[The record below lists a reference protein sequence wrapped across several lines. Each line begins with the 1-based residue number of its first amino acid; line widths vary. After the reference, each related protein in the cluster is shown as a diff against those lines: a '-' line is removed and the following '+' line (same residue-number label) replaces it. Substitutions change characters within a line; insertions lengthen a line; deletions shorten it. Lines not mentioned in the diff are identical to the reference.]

1 MIFNKYFYFAFL
13 LLFLASCK
21 SGVKVISEPSDPTQ
35 PEILDETSISSS
47 SLTLEMP
54 TSQLPS
60 GTSPVVKL
68 QVRGTKKGD
77 VVKVFTDINCTELV
91 SSVTSQSDDVYLLM
105 ENLPIGKH
113 FFFFQVFKNRR
124 KTSCLGGNVFYIR
137 GTQPQPPRYFSS
149 IFSNSNLGSVRN
161 PSFTFFDVNSGDR
174 VSLFFDSLCTNFAG
188 SAISL
193 GTSVRVTSSV
203 LIPGS
208 YTFFSQLTNQFGSSI
223 CSPESISYRYVP
235 NPLPPIGLS
244 IISPSSHLGTV
255 STPII
260 KATGVM
266 KGEVVRIFSDS
277 ACKFEVGSQVSD
289 SSTVS
294 VILRPLPVGNYKFY
308 ANSSNIMGTSACST
322 VSVPFQLGS
331 LPVSPSHLQRIYP
344 TSIQGFIS
352 RPEILVS
359 GVRKGDLVKLYRNL
373 NCTEFVGEK
382 ISAGETVSVIL
393 NPLVPGTHDIY
404 ATSSNDFGISPC
416 SKVSVRYTYLTSY
429 PPVTPLEL
437 NSFYRADF
445 KSCGLDQKTIE
456 DKMTNCSQLNN
467 GSTVVVNQAEGKIWK
482 LVFKSHSFEL
492 WKDMKTKLVW
502 SGDLGTGNWCEAQ
515 GDLNS
520 DLNSQCWRSKFQP
533 SSPVAESF
541 CQEDMAIKSS
551 ASGEDG
557 SLIFSLDTWKRVE
570 SRSLN
575 ESWASGLYHE
585 GKGFMGLSSTESSLR
600 VSWRLPR
607 KDEIEASFSNG
618 LKEVVF
624 NGKNSNIWSSTV
636 NSMYRYSRRWYGD
649 ASMERTHYAEL
660 GSLFSIRC
668 IFFHP

>member
-113 FFFFQVFKNRR
+113 FFSFQVFKNRK
-124 KTSCLGGNVFYIR
+124 KTSCLGGNVFYVR

-223 CSPESISYRYVP
+223 CSPEGISYRYVP
-235 NPLPPIGLS
+235 NPLPPIGLN

-467 GSTVVVNQAEGKIWK
+467 GSTVEVDAINGKIWK
-482 LVFKSHSFEL
+482 LVIKTTRFEV
-492 WKDMKTKLVW
+492 WKDMKSNLVW
-502 SGDLGTGNWCEAQ
+502 SDDLGEGNWCKAS
-515 GDLNS
+515 GDLNT
-520 DLNSQCWRSKFQP
+520 DLNSQCWRLTLQDSFP
-533 SSPVAESF
+533 SAESF
-541 CQEDMAIKSS
+541 CQEDIAIKTSAKNEGGYSS
-551 ASGEDG
+551 
-557 SLIFSLDTWKRVE
+557 FSLDTWRRIE
-570 SRSLN
+570 SRDLN
-575 ESWASGLYHE
+575 EFWSTGIYHE
-585 GKGFMGLSSTESSLR
+585 AKGFMGLTSTSFSPS
-600 VSWRLPR
+600 VKWRLPSR
-607 KDEIEASFSNG
+607 EDIDNSIKNG
-618 LKEVVF
+618 IKEVVF
-624 NGKNSNIWSSTV
+624 GGNDFKIWSSTV
-636 NSMYRYSRRWYGD
+636 YSINRYSSRWYGD
-649 ASMERTHYAEL
+649 GSRGKTFYADL
-660 GSLFSIRC
+660 RNHFSVRC
-668 IFFHP
+668 IFD